1 MDQTTVEALYR
12 KFAAPFAGYV
22 SSTPE
27 RKESAA
33 MLTRILWT
41 ATIAGPE
48 MEEEIWLIL
57 KTTGKLDDDS
67 LQIIKQAYFEQMKP
81 VLSEEDRAHLRKRY
95 EMVRKT

>member
-1 MDQTTVEALYR
+1 
-12 KFAAPFAGYV
+12 
-22 SSTPE
+22 
-27 RKESAA
+27 
-33 MLTRILWT
+33 
-41 ATIAGPE
+41 

-81 VLSEEDRAHLRKRY
+81 VLSEEDRAHLRERY